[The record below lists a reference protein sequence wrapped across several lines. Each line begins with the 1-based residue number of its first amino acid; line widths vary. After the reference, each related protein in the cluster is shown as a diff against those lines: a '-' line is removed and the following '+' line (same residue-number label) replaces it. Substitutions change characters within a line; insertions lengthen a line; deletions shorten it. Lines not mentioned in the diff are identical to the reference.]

1 LSWFNLGISK
11 DELEK
16 QEREFERKYGKVK
29 IVNERKEFDSLPTI
43 DEEIQLNEDISD
55 TNIDQIV
62 DYSDNDND

>member
-1 LSWFNLGISK
+1 MSWFNLGISK